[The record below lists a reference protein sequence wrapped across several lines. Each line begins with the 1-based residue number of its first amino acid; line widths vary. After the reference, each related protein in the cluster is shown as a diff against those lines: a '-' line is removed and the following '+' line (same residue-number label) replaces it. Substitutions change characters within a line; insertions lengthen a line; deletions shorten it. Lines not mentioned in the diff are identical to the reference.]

1 MHLHYIS
8 GITYHHVL
16 IEHFAKS
23 TLVTH
28 IKKCKKYLNVIA
40 VITLLHI
47 YLELLANPR
56 RNYLFTP
63 NGPGLATIPNC
74 TVYTYYI
81 CMCPH
86 SPSYRKRILGN
97 HRMIHE
103 SNESFIR
110 KRLTRILRFSCMD

>member
-23 TLVTH
+23 TLVMH

-56 RNYLFTP
+56 RNYIFTP
-63 NGPGLATIPNC
+63 SGPSLATIPSC
-74 TVYTYYI
+74 THTTFACAHTHHPTANV
-81 CMCPH
+81 
-86 SPSYRKRILGN
+86 
-97 HRMIHE
+97 
-103 SNESFIR
+103 
-110 KRLTRILRFSCMD
+110 FSVVVDDP